1 MAMIQPHEQRVEMV
15 AACTVA
21 AAHRRDHQHTTHAQ
35 ECHPHAVEVI
45 HLGHRAAAICHDC
58 HADSG
63 FLPDRDAELLAER
76 HIEETRGTE
85 SVPLVAVA

>member
-1 MAMIQPHEQRVEMV
+1 MIQPHEERVEMV

-21 AAHRRDHQHTTHAQ
+21 AAHRRDHQHDHQLA
-35 ECHPHAVEVI
+35 ECHPHTVEVI
-45 HLGHRAAAICHDC
+45 HLGHRAVAICHDC

-63 FLPDRDAELLAER
+63 FLPDREAEALAER
-76 HIEETRGTE
+76 HVEDTRGAE

>member
-1 MAMIQPHEQRVEMV
+1 MIQPHEQRVEMV

-21 AAHRRDHQHTTHAQ
+21 AAHRRDHQHDHLAQ
-35 ECHPHAVEVI
+35 ECHPHTVEVI
-45 HLGHRAAAICHDC
+45 HLGHRAVAICHDC

-63 FLPDRDAELLAER
+63 FLPDREAELLAGR
-76 HIEETRGTE
+76 HVEETQGDE

>member
-1 MAMIQPHEQRVEMV
+1 MIQPHEQRVEMV

-21 AAHRRDHQHTTHAQ
+21 AAHRRDHQHDHLVQ
-35 ECHPHAVEVI
+35 ECHPHTVEVI
-45 HLGHRAAAICHDC
+45 HLGHRAVAICHDC

-63 FLPDRDAELLAER
+63 FLPDREAELLAGR
-76 HIEETRGTE
+76 HVEDTQGHE